1 MAQIHVDGSI
11 YNITFRNQDSSNSA
25 VIGITGN
32 TYSSEVI
39 WALAK
44 CLVPCV
50 KEIWFS
56 PTDTVTVST
65 IEVVGNVSSI
75 SDPEEE

>member
-11 YNITFRNQDSSNSA
+11 YNITFRNADQSNSA
-25 VIGITGN
+25 AVSITGN

-56 PTDTVTVST
+56 PSDVVKVST
-65 IEVVGNVSSI
+65 IEVIGTVNEI
-75 SDPEEE
+75 ADPEE